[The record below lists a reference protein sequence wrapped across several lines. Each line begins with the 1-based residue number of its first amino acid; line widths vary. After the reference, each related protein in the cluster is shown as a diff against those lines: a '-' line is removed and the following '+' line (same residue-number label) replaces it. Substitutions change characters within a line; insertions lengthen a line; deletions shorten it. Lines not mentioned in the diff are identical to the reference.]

1 MKNFILIIFLI
12 IFNSC
17 ISDKTN
23 SNDLI
28 FPKDSTENYFN
39 FRESPSLETNEN
51 EISKFENEWYSK
63 MLYALE
69 EPILKDYRGEKEIY
83 RFTWLRT
90 FHHPVSII
98 IIKENEKIAIT
109 TKVSDGKGGYEPGN
123 IIYNKTVELSDN
135 DYKILLRKINI
146 SDFWKMKTESKIMG
160 NDGSQWIIEGVKNN
174 QYKLVIRWTPIVTE
188 ELRNFREIGEF
199 LISKSN
205 LRKEEL
211 NDLY

>member
-1 MKNFILIIFLI
+1 MRKFILIIFLL

-17 ISDKTN
+17 VFDKTN

-39 FRESPSLETNEN
+39 FRESLSLETNEN

-63 MLYALE
+63 MLFALK
-69 EPILKDYRGEKEIY
+69 EPILKDYRGKKEIY

-98 IIKENEKIAIT
+98 IIKENDKISIT
-109 TKVSDGKGGYEPGN
+109 TKVSDGAGGYEPGM
-123 IIYNKTVELSDN
+123 IFYNKTDKLSVK
-135 DYKILLRKINI
+135 DYEILQNKINT
-146 SDFWKMKTESKIMG
+146 SEFWKMKTELEIIG
-160 NDGSQWIIEGVKNN
+160 NDGAQWIIEGVKNN
-174 QYKLVIRWTPIVTE
+174 NYKLVVRWTPKISE
-188 ELRNFREIGEF
+188 EFKNFREIGEF

-205 LRKEEL
+205 LPKEEL
-211 NDLY
+211 NDIY